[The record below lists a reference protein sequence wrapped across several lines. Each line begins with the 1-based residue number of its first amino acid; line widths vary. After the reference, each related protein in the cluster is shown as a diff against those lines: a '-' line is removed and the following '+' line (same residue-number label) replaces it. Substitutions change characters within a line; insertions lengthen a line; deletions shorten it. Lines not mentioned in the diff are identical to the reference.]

1 MVRGLLNKL
10 VCRSLYVA
18 GKWQHNQLRCL
29 NIHEYQWL
37 NLLVCALVL
46 PISKASYVPITIV
59 QNAVAK
65 GAVVWMGVHQ
75 LTILI
80 RYLDQGLTI
89 GWLHLSTNESTNK
102 VVVCVG
108 VLEKG
113 GKGKL
118 DMADWLN
125 NALGPLKGRCGKGK
139 GGLAT
144 GQLSY

>member
-1 MVRGLLNKL
+1 MMVF
-10 VCRSLYVA
+10 
-18 GKWQHNQLRCL
+18 
-29 NIHEYQWL
+29 
-37 NLLVCALVL
+37 
-46 PISKASYVPITIV
+46 
-59 QNAVAK
+59 
-65 GAVVWMGVHQ
+65 
-75 LTILI
+75 
-80 RYLDQGLTI
+80 
-89 GWLHLSTNESTNK
+89 STNESTNK

-144 GQLSY
+144 GQLSYLLIAFFFWVKLIVLIYAQK